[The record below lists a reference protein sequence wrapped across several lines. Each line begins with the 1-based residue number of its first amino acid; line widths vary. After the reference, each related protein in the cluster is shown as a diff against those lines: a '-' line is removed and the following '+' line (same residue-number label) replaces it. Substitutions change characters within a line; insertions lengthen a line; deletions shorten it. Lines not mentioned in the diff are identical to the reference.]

1 MKIKIA
7 AGIVFVLAICFLVT
21 IIIGKISNQRAF
33 NSDPEENPS
42 VPRVQRRLKPTS
54 YNPASYNPALVEKV
68 PSIDELNTDD
78 QDLVYEQNLDERNV
92 NEETNQEI
100 DDAISFLKSFDEDLQ
115 EEVPLEN
122 SNPEELLE
130 LVKEGIS
137 FYDDLLYSGNA
148 DISIELRNYSGGR
161 LDDSFAYL
169 PNQES
174 WEGSF
179 SFSEHKIHYTV
190 EGGAGL
196 SNGSSKEIAYE
207 LAFDGEKVEQLSTRF
222 GEAPLLEIGNDLSTS
237 RYNPHLDPRY
247 WGWNVNGM
255 EDFSQLV
262 DSFKIESV
270 NMVRLN
276 GNDVYH
282 LKGRP
287 SGEAMNVEIWVN
299 PSRSYR
305 PERFDFSV
313 SSGDIEHRVTRE
325 FNLKEYAPDIWF
337 PESATEVGRMVD
349 MTTQTSQK
357 TMQRDVWINNV
368 SINPSIS
375 DSSFRIKRRRGLR
388 VHDKRNNTEY
398 NIE

>member
-7 AGIVFVLAICFLVT
+7 TGIVFVLVICLLVT
-21 IIIGKISNQRAF
+21 FIIDKISNQRAF

-54 YNPASYNPALVEKV
+54 YNPASYNPAFVEKV
-68 PSIDELNTDD
+68 PSIDELNTADRD
-78 QDLVYEQNLDERNV
+78 PVYEQNLDERNV

-100 DDAISFLKSFDEDLQ
+100 DDAIAFLESLD
-115 EEVPLEN
+115 EEVPGEVHQEN

-130 LVKEGIS
+130 LVEEGIA
-137 FYDDLLYSGNA
+137 FYDDLLYSGSA
-148 DISIELRNYSGGR
+148 DFSIESWNDSDNR
-161 LDDSFAYL
+161 LDDSSAYI
-169 PNQES
+169 PNRES

-179 SFSEHKIHYTV
+179 SFSGQKIHYIV
-190 EGGAGL
+190 EGGASA
-196 SNGSSKEIAYE
+196 SNGFSKEIAYE
-207 LAFDGEKVEQLSTRF
+207 FAFDGEKVEELGARF
-222 GEAPLLEIGNDLSTS
+222 DGPPLLEIGNDLSTS

-247 WGWNVNGM
+247 WGWNVNGT
-255 EDFSQLV
+255 EDLGQLV
-262 DSFKIESV
+262 DSFEIESV

-287 SGEAMNVEIWVN
+287 SGEAMNVEMWVN

-305 PERFDFSV
+305 PERFDFSM
-313 SSGDIEHRVTRE
+313 SSGEIEHRVTRE
-325 FNLKEYAPDIWF
+325 FNLKQYAPDIWF
-337 PESATEVGRMVD
+337 PESATEVARRID
-349 MTTQTSQK
+349 KTTQTSQK
-357 TMQRDVWINNV
+357 IMQRDVWINNV

-375 DSSFRIKRRRGLR
+375 NSSFRIKRWRGLR